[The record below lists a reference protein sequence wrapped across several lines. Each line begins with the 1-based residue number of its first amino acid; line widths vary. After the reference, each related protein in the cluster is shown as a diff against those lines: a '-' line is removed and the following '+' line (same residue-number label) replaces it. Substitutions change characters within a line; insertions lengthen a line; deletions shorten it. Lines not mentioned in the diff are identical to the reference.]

1 MNAPQPSSKPAPLAY
16 PHGLRD
22 AAVWVFDL
30 DNTLYHHS
38 ACLFD
43 QIDVLMKAYIARL
56 LDLPEDEAF
65 KVQKQYFRDYGTSLR
80 GLMNRH
86 HIDPHDFLD
95 FVHDID
101 LSVIG
106 PDPRLGRAL
115 AALPGRK
122 IIFTNADEAHAA
134 RILDRLGI
142 GDHFEAVFDIFAA
155 DFVPKPDPAIYD
167 ALIRRHGISPTRAV
181 MVEDMARNLIP
192 AHALGMTT
200 LWIDTGSDFGR
211 DGHHPDYIHHA
222 TDDLSAWLAAMVG
235 DAVGG

>member
-1 MNAPQPSSKPAPLAY
+1 MSQIVHSPLPY
-16 PHGLRD
+16 PHGLRE
-22 AAVWVFDL
+22 AGCWVFDL

-38 ACLFD
+38 AKLFD

-56 LDLPEDEAF
+56 LDLPEDQAF
-65 KVQKQYFRDYGTSLR
+65 KVQKQYFRDYGTTLR

-101 LSVIG
+101 LSVI
-106 PDPRLGRAL
+106 DRDTRLEKAL

-122 IIFTNADEAHAA
+122 IIFTNADEPHADRVMA
-134 RILDRLGI
+134 RLGI
-142 GDHFEAVFDIFAA
+142 RDQFEAVFDIFAA
-155 DFVPKPDPAIYD
+155 DFVPKPAPEVYD
-167 ALIRRHGISPTRAV
+167 ALIRRHGIAPTDTV

-211 DGHHPDYIHHA
+211 DGHHEDHIHHA
-222 TDDLSAWLAAMVG
+222 TDDLSAWLAGV
-235 DAVGG
+235 AVV